1 MSVRV
6 DMSKMPAHVR
16 DSAYFVSK
24 GNSSGQ
30 KGRKRSTENTGIVP
44 LSFPATRAVLWS
56 RTPTGTPSTLHLTHY
71 RNCHVL
77 VLEKTLRLAQRHA
90 LQAEDSPFSCFLI
103 GSAVVDSDE
112 EGVTVTL
119 DRFDPG
125 RSVPGR
131 TERIPTA
138 SLLGDHVVQTVIT
151 LTKRAPGSEAS
162 VTSSK
167 EIFTKTLQSLHH
179 HCCSKDP
186 VDISNSLALHAH
198 IYVQDEGEAMTFDL
212 HLSAVSMATCF
223 EATPVTPVPIIPTA
237 LARNL
242 AGPLNLSEVQGAPK
256 SGFLTMDQTR
266 KLLLLLESDPKIY
279 SLPLVGIWVCGP
291 VNIYSPHVWACCL
304 RYMYNT
310 NIQDRVYTPLQGFL
324 VVLYSPTHSQPEFYD
339 CRTKDG
345 VMNFNL
351 YNCFETLHVLKDA
364 EKMDKRPLHLE
375 LVPAEDGQ
383 NFALFQ
389 QALGDMDPIEC
400 PTAMSPDSAMKR
412 MFPGEDSNHGNSHH
426 DSPVPRP
433 SPSPHPLSG
442 KSPVVQPLVPEL
454 SMVFDSFCELLPQNV
469 NKLNDS
475 LLGKE
480 NQTVN
485 QGGGKHVHFA
495 PSNTASPKDMPS
507 PHTHASPQGRQ
518 PLRNYNYQTP
528 PQDSNQTD
536 QKLHSGGKHPQQK
549 QPTNSKQ
556 YSSKQPAF
564 NMHTVDAHD
573 QGKGVQHHPHDN
585 VPTQRHPVPA
595 NAPRGYAP
603 PYNSSAA
610 NPHMPQLQQQQRFL
624 SQPNGSRHPLP
635 LPAGPRQQPYPPGP
649 RQTQPYGHPVGSTQ
663 AWGGDQTGH
672 MPRSGQI
679 PPNSQ
684 MTQNGQMPLN
694 GQMLHNSQMLQNHQ
708 TPQNGH
714 MLQNGQMAQN
724 GQMTQN
730 TQMLRNQQMPQNGP
744 MPRVGPPRQDVG
756 PRHRPAPQPYSMPP
770 PPPSHMQQAQNQDP
784 HRQPRPP
791 VYPPQQPWQPPPN
804 YNHHAPQNNTYQ
816 TGTQPYGQQTLQG
829 ANPPHPGILKKHQ
842 QPPVK
847 SQRSKKRH
855 SSHGTPPEGHHHG
868 NSGHHHGNRRPPQ
881 AVHFTPTPH
890 QMEGSNSA
898 ANQQGDSDDESLSP
912 ANQSEGYHSALL
924 EQSDVTANQEG
935 SCEHAQSGMSPDAYK
950 LLMQQDAQLKMLMA
964 QIQRLLGAQTS
975 GGTEQ
980 EGKFPTAIPSPVNHQ
995 APPTNP
1001 SPSTNHQLS
1010 QGTQIDNGSN
1020 SVDTV
1025 VNTASVACS
1034 SEVSHTEKRTASIA
1048 INTGTSLYWGNATSE
1063 VTSQEGAN
1071 QEASQMSC
1079 DVPDSPHEIGT
1090 DETSPKSPDQLVAN
1104 ERSGYISRDHEGTNE
1119 RSVGTSHNQE
1129 GTNQQGSFGM
1139 DLSQLPVEQEA
1150 GPQSSMVSSLHA
1162 VDIESYAG
1170 STPSRS
1176 PLDSEA
1182 NHRTSLG
1189 QMFQSP
1195 VLGESASMCV
1205 QQQQME
1211 GGEEEEEER
1220 LNNPTSFRDE
1230 EHFYQQ
1236 ILGQV
1241 NQLLHNT
1248 SDSQGPQKEPR
1259 LSLPAHPSISPPPK
1273 PRRLSESALWEKEHQ
1288 RVVKATRRQLKRM
1301 GAVVEDEHQ
1310 HSRKHT
1316 DHQRPSAAFPS
1327 SDFIPKINY
1336 ISLSEMALEGA
1347 GTDLSFEA
1355 NAIAMKYLSDDQ
1367 LSNLPITPSRHGN
1380 QAPPPIRSTA
1390 VNQSLLRGMFRGR
1403 GMRGRTSF
1411 EVTPVNMSMA
1421 TWKYM
1426 RRYGLIEEEDEETSQ
1441 VFSPPKDV
1449 TSSRSYSSSES
1460 DQDEEQQHSSRNTQG
1475 LRREVEEASQ
1485 GRARN
1490 GSKECSC
1497 CSGSSHGSSSK
1508 RSGNLRDNVAQSED
1522 PIVVFP
1528 EKFKGGSRR
1537 QSSSSHSQFEDE
1549 EGSRVSRGSSEAGG
1563 ADRER
1568 RGRSTR
1574 EGGGETSNIL
1584 DLGKLRQM
1592 PKLL

>member
-24 GNSSGQ
+24 DNSSGG
-30 KGRKRSTENTGIVP
+30 KGRKRSTESTGIVP

-90 LQAEDSPFSCFLI
+90 LQAEDRPFSCFLI
-103 GSAVVDSDE
+103 GSAVVDSDG

-138 SLLGDHVVQTVIT
+138 SLMGDHIVQTSIT

-162 VTSSK
+162 ITSTK
-167 EIFTKTLQSLHH
+167 EIFNKTLKTLHH
-179 HCCSKDP
+179 HCCTKDP
-186 VDISNSLALHAH
+186 VDVSNFLALQAH
-198 IYVQDEGEAMTFDL
+198 IYVQDEGDAMTFDI
-212 HLSAVSMATCF
+212 HLSAVSMATGF

-291 VNIYSPHVWACCL
+291 LHIHSPHIWACCL

-310 NIQDRVYTPLQGFL
+310 NIQDRVYTPMQGFL

-345 VMNFNL
+345 VMNFHL

-364 EKMDKRPLHLE
+364 ETMDKRPLHLE
-375 LVPAEDGQ
+375 LVPAGDGQ

-389 QALGDMDPIEC
+389 QALKDMDPIEC
-400 PTAMSPDSAMKR
+400 PNAMSPDSAMKR
-412 MFPGEDSNHGNSHH
+412 MFPGEDSNRGNSHH

-454 SMVFDSFCELLPQNV
+454 SMVFDSFCEILPQNV

-475 LLGKE
+475 LLDKE

-485 QGGGKHVHFA
+485 TGGKQVHFA
-495 PSNTASPKDMPS
+495 PSSTASPKDRPS
-507 PHTHASPQGRQ
+507 PHMHASPQARQ
-518 PLRNYNYQTP
+518 PLKNYNYQTP
-528 PQDSNQTD
+528 LQESNQTE
-536 QKLHSGGKHPQQK
+536 QKQQSGGRHPQPK
-549 QPTNSKQ
+549 QSSNSKQ
-556 YSSKQPAF
+556 PHGHHSS
-564 NMHTVDAHD
+564 NGHTTDTHD
-573 QGKGVQHHPHDN
+573 QRKGVPHHPHGQPAWQN
-585 VPTQRHPVPA
+585 VPTQRPPAPA
-595 NAPRGYAP
+595 NSTRGYAP
-603 PYNSSAA
+603 PYHPSAA
-610 NPHMPQLQQQQRFL
+610 NPYIQQQQHQRFVP
-624 SQPNGSRHPLP
+624 QPNGSRHPPP
-635 LPAGPRQQPYPPGP
+635 LPAGPRHQSHPPGS
-649 RQTQPYGHPVGSTQ
+649 RHVQPYGHPVGSTQ
-663 AWGGDQTGH
+663 AWSGGQH
-672 MPRSGQI
+672 GQM
-679 PPNSQ
+679 PPNGQ
-684 MTQNGQMPLN
+684 MPQNGQMPPN
-694 GQMLHNSQMLQNHQ
+694 GQMPQNFQMPQNGQILQNH
-708 TPQNGH
+708 
-714 MLQNGQMAQN
+714 
-724 GQMTQN
+724 
-730 TQMLRNQQMPQNGP
+730 QMPQNGP
-744 MPRVGPPRQDVG
+744 MPRVGPPRQDMG
-756 PRHRPAPQPYSMPP
+756 PRHRPAPQPYSMQPP
-770 PPPSHMQQAQNQDP
+770 PHPHMRQAQPHNHDP
-784 HRQPRPP
+784 RWQPRPP
-791 VYPPQQPWQPPPN
+791 VYPPQQAWQQPP
-804 YNHHAPQNNTYQ
+804 NHQAPQSNSYHPESH
-816 TGTQPYGQQTLQG
+816 PYGVQTQKG
-829 ANPPHPGILKKHQ
+829 AHPPQAGILKNQQ

-847 SQRSKKRH
+847 SQKVKKRH
-855 SSHGTPPEGHHHG
+855 SSHETPTEGHRHG
-868 NSGHHHGNRRPPQ
+868 SSGHHHGNRHPPQ
-881 AVHFTPTPH
+881 AVHFTPSLH
-890 QMEGSNSA
+890 QMEVSDSA
-898 ANQQGDSDDESLSP
+898 ANQQEDSEDEPLSP
-912 ANQSEGYHSALL
+912 ANQSEGYHSAL
-924 EQSDVTANQEG
+924 EQSANQEG
-935 SCEHAQSGMSPDAYK
+935 SCGLAQSGMSPDAYK
-950 LLMQQDAQLKMLMA
+950 LLMHQDAQLKMLMA
-964 QIQRLLGAQTS
+964 QIQRLLGAQTTS
-975 GGTEQ
+975 STEQ
-980 EGKFPTAIPSPVNHQ
+980 QGKALASIPSAVNHQ

-1001 SPSTNHQLS
+1001 SPSTNHHQS
-1010 QGTQIDNGSN
+1010 QGTQIDDESN
-1020 SVDTV
+1020 SDEGLET
-1025 VNTASVACS
+1025 TASVADF
-1034 SEVSHTEKRTASIA
+1034 SEVSPTEKKTASIA
-1048 INTGTSLYWGNATSE
+1048 INTGTSLYWGDASSE
-1063 VTSQEGAN
+1063 VTSQEQAN
-1071 QEASQMSC
+1071 QEASQVSC
-1079 DVPDSPHEIGT
+1079 DLHDSANETGA
-1090 DETSPKSPDQLVAN
+1090 DETFPKSPDHEVAN
-1104 ERSGYISRDHEGTNE
+1104 ESREYISHDYEGTNE
-1119 RSVGTSHNQE
+1119 RSGYTPHDHG
-1129 GTNQQGSFGM
+1129 GTNQGGSFGVN
-1139 DLSQLPVEQEA
+1139 LSQLPVEQEA
-1150 GPQSSMVSSLHA
+1150 GPNSSMVSSLQA

-1182 NHRTSLG
+1182 NHQTRLD

-1205 QQQQME
+1205 QQQTE
-1211 GGEEEEEER
+1211 GIEEEEEGS
-1220 LNNPTSFRDE
+1220 NNPASFRDE

-1241 NQLLHNT
+1241 NQLLHN
-1248 SDSQGPQKEPR
+1248 SSQDSEGPQREAR
-1259 LSLPAHPSISPPPK
+1259 LSLPGHPSISPAPK

-1301 GAVVEDEHQ
+1301 GAVVEEEQQ

-1316 DHQRPSAAFPS
+1316 DHQRPSAALS
-1327 SDFIPKINY
+1327 SKEFIPKINY
-1336 ISLSEMALEGA
+1336 ISLSEMALEST

-1367 LSNLPITPSRHGN
+1367 LANLPITPAHHGN
-1380 QAPPPIRSTA
+1380 QAPSPIRSMA
-1390 VNQSLLRGMFRGR
+1390 ANQSLLRGMFRGR
-1403 GMRGRTSF
+1403 GMRGRTNF

-1460 DQDEEQQHSSRNTQG
+1460 DQDEEHHSSRDTRG
-1475 LRREVEEASQ
+1475 GRRESEEPSQ
-1485 GRARN
+1485 GRLR
-1490 GSKECSC
+1490 SKEFSC
-1497 CSGSSHGSSSK
+1497 CSGSSHGSSN
-1508 RSGNLRDNVAQSED
+1508 RSERQRDNIAQRED
-1522 PIVVFP
+1522 PIIVFP
-1528 EKFKGGSRR
+1528 EKWKGGPRR
-1537 QSSSSHSQFEDE
+1537 QSASSSSQFEDE
-1549 EGSRVSRGSSEAGG
+1549 EGSRVSRGSSDMAGHET
-1563 ADRER
+1563 RER
-1568 RGRSTR
+1568 SAR
-1574 EGGGETSNIL
+1574 EGKGDTKNIL

>member
-71 RNCHVL
+71 RNCQVL

-90 LQAEDSPFSCFLI
+90 LQAENSPFSCFLI

-138 SLLGDHVVQTVIT
+138 SLLGDHVVQTAIT

-198 IYVQDEGEAMTFDL
+198 IYVQDEGDAMTFDL

-291 VNIYSPHVWACCL
+291 VNIHSPHVWACCL

-389 QALGDMDPIEC
+389 QALNDMDPIEC

-495 PSNTASPKDMPS
+495 PSNTASPKGVTS

-528 PQDSNQTD
+528 PQDGNQTD
-536 QKLHSGGKHPQQK
+536 QKQHSGGNHPHQSS
-549 QPTNSKQ
+549 NSKQ
-556 YSSKQPAF
+556 YSSKQPSS
-564 NMHTVDAHD
+564 NIHTADAHD
-573 QGKGVQHHPHDN
+573 QGKGAPHHPHGN
-585 VPTQRHPVPA
+585 VPTHRHTAPA
-595 NAPRGYAP
+595 NPPRGYAP
-603 PYNSSAA
+603 PYNPSAA
-610 NPHMPQLQQQQRFL
+610 NPHMPQLQQQQ
-624 SQPNGSRHPLP
+624 SMPPSHPSHV
-635 LPAGPRQQPYPPGP
+635 QQ
-649 RQTQPYGHPVGSTQ
+649 
-663 AWGGDQTGH
+663 
-672 MPRSGQI
+672 
-679 PPNSQ
+679 
-684 MTQNGQMPLN
+684 TQNGDQ
-694 GQMLHNSQMLQNHQ
+694 HW
-708 TPQNGH
+708 
-714 MLQNGQMAQN
+714 
-724 GQMTQN
+724 
-730 TQMLRNQQMPQNGP
+730 
-744 MPRVGPPRQDVG
+744 
-756 PRHRPAPQPYSMPP
+756 
-770 PPPSHMQQAQNQDP
+770 
-784 HRQPRPP
+784 QPRPP
-791 VYPPQQPWQPPPN
+791 AYPPQQPWQPSAN
-804 YNHHAPQNNTYQ
+804 YNHRAPQNNTYQ
-816 TGTQPYGQQTLQG
+816 PASQPYSQQTLQG
-829 ANPPHPGILKKHQ
+829 AQPPHPGILKNPQ
-842 QPPVK
+842 QKPVK
-847 SQRSKKRH
+847 SQRSKKRN

-898 ANQQGDSDDESLSP
+898 ANQQRESDDEPLSP

-924 EQSDVTANQEG
+924 EQSDVAANQEE
-935 SCEHAQSGMSPDAYK
+935 SCGHAQSGMSPDAYK

-964 QIQRLLGAQTS
+964 QIQRLLGAQTPS
-975 GGTEQ
+975 GGAEQ
-980 EGKFPTAIPSPVNHQ
+980 EGKAPSSIPSPTFNHQ

-1001 SPSTNHQLS
+1001 NPSAN
-1010 QGTQIDNGSN
+1010 QGTQMHDGSN
-1020 SVDTV
+1020 SVDTE

-1048 INTGTSLYWGNATSE
+1048 INTGTSLYWGDASSE
-1063 VTSQEGAN
+1063 VTSQEQAN
-1071 QEASQMSC
+1071 QEALHMSC
-1079 DVPDSPHEIGT
+1079 DIQDSSAHETVTG
-1090 DETSPKSPDQLVAN
+1090 ETSPKSPDELVAN
-1104 ERSGYISRDHEGTNE
+1104 ERSGYTSHDHDGTNE
-1119 RSVGTSHNQE
+1119 RSVGTSHDHE
-1129 GTNQQGSFGM
+1129 GTNQQGSFGV
-1139 DLSQLPVEQEA
+1139 DLNQLPVEQEA
-1150 GPQSSMVSSLHA
+1150 GPQSSMVSSLQA

-1220 LNNPTSFRDE
+1220 SNNPTSFRDE

-1241 NQLLHNT
+1241 NQLLHN
-1248 SDSQGPQKEPR
+1248 SSPEAQGPQKEPR

-1301 GAVVEDEHQ
+1301 GAVVEEEHQ

-1327 SDFIPKINY
+1327 AEFIPKINY

-1367 LSNLPITPSRHGN
+1367 LSNLPITPSCHGN

-1390 VNQSLLRGMFRGR
+1390 ANQSLLRGMFRGR

-1426 RRYGLIEEEDEETSQ
+1426 RRYVLQFHGGTSIYGLIEEEDEETSQ

-1460 DQDEEQQHSSRNTQG
+1460 DQDEEEQHSSRNTQG
-1475 LRREVEEASQ
+1475 RRSEVEEASQ

-1497 CSGSSHGSSSK
+1497 CSGSSHGSSR
-1508 RSGNLRDNVAQSED
+1508 RSGNLRDNMAQSEE

-1528 EKFKGGSRR
+1528 EKFKGASRR

-1549 EGSRVSRGSSEAGG
+1549 EGSRVSRGSSEIGG

-1568 RGRSTR
+1568 RGRSSR

>member
-24 GNSSGQ
+24 DNSSGG

-90 LQAEDSPFSCFLI
+90 LQAEDTPFSCFLI
-103 GSAVVDSDE
+103 GCAVVDSDE

-131 TERIPTA
+131 ADRIPTA
-138 SLLGDHVVQTVIT
+138 SLLGDHVVHTSIT

-162 VTSSK
+162 VTSTK
-167 EIFTKTLQSLHH
+167 EVFTSTLKSLHH
-179 HCCSKDP
+179 HCCTKDP
-186 VDISNSLALHAH
+186 VDVSNSLALQAH
-198 IYVQDEGEAMTFDL
+198 IYVQDEGEAMTFDI
-212 HLSAVSMATCF
+212 HLSAVSMATGF

-291 VNIYSPHVWACCL
+291 VHIHSPHIWACCL

-310 NIQDRVYTPLQGFL
+310 NIQDRVYTPMQGFL

-345 VMNFNL
+345 VMNFQL
-351 YNCFETLHVLKDA
+351 HNCFETLHVLKDA
-364 EKMDKRPLHLE
+364 ETMDKRPLHLE

-389 QALGDMDPIEC
+389 QALKDMDPIEC

-412 MFPGEDSNHGNSHH
+412 MFPGENSNHGNNHH

-454 SMVFDSFCELLPQNV
+454 SMVFDSFCEILPQNV

-475 LLGKE
+475 LLDKE
-480 NQTVN
+480 NQNVN
-485 QGGGKHVHFA
+485 HGGKHVHFA
-495 PSNTASPKDMPS
+495 PSNTAPPKGAQS

-528 PQDSNQTD
+528 PQGSNQTG
-536 QKLHSGGKHPQQK
+536 QKQHSGGKHTESSQSA
-549 QPTNSKQ
+549 NSKQ
-556 YSSKQPAF
+556 DRSKQSHGHHSSNIHA
-564 NMHTVDAHD
+564 TDTHD
-573 QGKGVQHHPHDN
+573 QRKGVTPHPHGLPVGQN
-585 VPTQRHPVPA
+585 FPQQRHPGPA
-595 NAPRGYAP
+595 NPSRGYTP
-603 PYNSSAA
+603 HCHPSAA
-610 NPHMPQLQQQQRFL
+610 NPHVQQQQQRFAP
-624 SQPNGSRHPLP
+624 QPDSYRHPPP
-635 LPAGPRQQPYPPGP
+635 LPAGPRQQFHSAGPGYI
-649 RQTQPYGHPVGSTQ
+649 QPYGHPVGSTQ
-663 AWGGDQTGH
+663 GWSGGQYGLR
-672 MPRSGQI
+672 PQSG
-679 PPNSQ
+679 
-684 MTQNGQMPLN
+684 
-694 GQMLHNSQMLQNHQ
+694 
-708 TPQNGH
+708 
-714 MLQNGQMAQN
+714 
-724 GQMTQN
+724 
-730 TQMLRNQQMPQNGP
+730 QMPQNGQMRP
-744 MPRVGPPRQDVG
+744 NGQMPPNGQMRPSGQMQLNGQMRPNGQMQPNSQMPQNGQIPRVGPPRQGMV

-770 PPPSHMQQAQNQDP
+770 PPHPQVQQPHNQDP
-784 HRQPRPP
+784 RWQPPPP
-791 VYPPQQPWQPPPN
+791 VYPPQQASQPP
-804 YNHHAPQNNTYQ
+804 NHQTNTYRPA
-816 TGTQPYGQQTLQG
+816 TQPYGQQTLQET
-829 ANPPHPGILKKHQ
+829 HPSHTGILKNHQ

-855 SSHGTPPEGHHHG
+855 PSHGTPQEGHHHG
-868 NSGHHHGNRRPPQ
+868 NTGHHPGNRHPPQ
-881 AVHFTPTPH
+881 AVHFTPSPH
-890 QMEGSNSA
+890 QMKGSHSA
-898 ANQQGDSDDESLSP
+898 ANQQQDSDDEALSP
-912 ANQSEGYHSALL
+912 ANQSEGYHSEL
-924 EQSDVTANQEG
+924 EQSDVAANQEE
-935 SCEHAQSGMSPDAYK
+935 SCGHAQSGMSPHAYK

-964 QIQRLLGAQTS
+964 QIQRLLGAQPNS

-980 EGKFPTAIPSPVNHQ
+980 QGTTPSSIPPAVNHQ
-995 APPTNP
+995 ALSTDP
-1001 SPSTNHQLS
+1001 SPSTNHQP
-1010 QGTQIDNGSN
+1010 QGTQINDENN
-1020 SVDTV
+1020 SDEGLE
-1025 VNTASVACS
+1025 NTATSVADFP
-1034 SEVSHTEKRTASIA
+1034 EVSPTGKRTASIA
-1048 INTGTSLYWGNATSE
+1048 INTGTSLYWGDTGSE
-1063 VTSQEGAN
+1063 VISHEEAN
-1071 QEASQMSC
+1071 QKPVQVSC
-1079 DVPDSPHEIGT
+1079 DTPDSLHET
-1090 DETSPKSPDQLVAN
+1090 AADATLPKSSDHEGIK
-1104 ERSGYISRDHEGTNE
+1104 ERSGYLSHDHMGTNE
-1119 RSVGTSHNQE
+1119 RSAFTSHDQEQTNQE
-1129 GTNQQGSFGM
+1129 GSFGM
-1139 DLSQLPVEQEA
+1139 NLSQLPVEQEA
-1150 GPQSSMVSSLHA
+1150 GPHSSMVSSLHA

-1182 NHRTSLG
+1182 NHQTSMS

-1205 QQQQME
+1205 QQQQTE
-1211 GGEEEEEER
+1211 DGEEEEER

-1241 NQLLHNT
+1241 NQLLH
-1248 SDSQGPQKEPR
+1248 SSSPDGGPQKEPR
-1259 LSLPAHPSISPPPK
+1259 LSLPAHPSASPAPK

-1288 RVVKATRRQLKRM
+1288 RVVKATRKQLKRM
-1301 GAVVEDEHQ
+1301 GAVVEEEQQ
-1310 HSRKHT
+1310 HSRKHM
-1316 DHQRPSAAFPS
+1316 DHHRPSAAHPS
-1327 SDFIPKINY
+1327 ADFIPKINY
-1336 ISLSEMALEGA
+1336 ISLSEMALEGT

-1367 LSNLPITPSRHGN
+1367 LANLPLTPAHHGN
-1380 QAPPPIRSTA
+1380 QAPSPIRSMSA
-1390 VNQSLLRGMFRGR
+1390 NQSLLRGMFRGR
-1403 GMRGRTSF
+1403 GMRGRTNF

-1441 VFSPPKDV
+1441 VFSPPKEI
-1449 TSSRSYSSSES
+1449 TSRRSYSSSES
-1460 DQDEEQQHSSRNTQG
+1460 DLDEEQHSSRDSQG
-1475 LRREVEEASQ
+1475 GRRESEEASQ
-1485 GRARN
+1485 GRAIN
-1490 GSKECSC
+1490 DSKECSC
-1497 CSGSSHGSSSK
+1497 CSGSSHGSSS
-1508 RSGNLRDNVAQSED
+1508 RSGRQRDNMAQGED

-1528 EKFKGGSRR
+1528 EKWKGRPRR
-1537 QSSSSHSQFEDE
+1537 QSSSPQFEDD
-1549 EGSRVSRGSSEAGG
+1549 EGSRVSRGSSETSGHREG
-1563 ADRER
+1563 TDRET
-1568 RGRSTR
+1568 RGRGAR
-1574 EGGGETSNIL
+1574 EGSGETRNIL